1 MKNLDSKNN
10 INNERDE
17 LTKTKNNKTS
27 LITFAKLNKY
37 FLIPFLCPVFC
48 MLTNFFLNLIMEN
61 KETKKFDFFMIIFI
75 EFSYISAGLIH
86 FI

>member
-1 MKNLDSKNN
+1 MQNLDSKNN

-48 MLTNFFLNLIMEN
+48 MLTNFFLNL
-61 KETKKFDFFMIIFI
+61 
-75 EFSYISAGLIH
+75 
-86 FI
+86 